1 MKAGTILR
9 NFVTKDGRE
18 VILRTPRFEDLDDCL
33 DFINSLVEEE
43 AMILVDTKM
52 TRVAET
58 DWLAR
63 NLSDLEKYKYACLFL
78 NLRDYEK
85 YKYACL
91 FRNLSDLEKD
101 RHICIFAE
109 VEGRMIGAAEMGPR
123 VGRSK
128 HVANFGIA
136 IKEGFR
142 EVGIGQEMMKE
153 IEKHA
158 DRLGIEKI
166 FLEVFDINDRAR
178 YVYEKMG
185 YHEVGRIPDGVKY
198 RGQYVDNVYMIK
210 SL

>member
-1 MKAGTILR
+1 M
-9 NFVTKDGRE
+9 TKDGRE

-43 AMILVDTKM
+43 AMILVDMKM

-58 DWLAR
+58 DWLA
-63 NLSDLEKYKYACLFL
+63 
-78 NLRDYEK
+78 
-85 YKYACL
+85 
-91 FRNLSDLEKD
+91 RNLSDLEKD

-158 DRLGIEKI
+158 ERIGVEKI

-185 YHEVGRIPDGVKY
+185 YQKIGRIPGGVIYKGQYIDGVF
-198 RGQYVDNVYMIK
+198 MIK

>member
-1 MKAGTILR
+1 LKAGTIVR
-9 NFVTKDGRE
+9 KFATKDGKE

-52 TRVAET
+52 TREAET

-63 NLSDLEKYKYACLFL
+63 NLSDLEK
-78 NLRDYEK
+78 
-85 YKYACL
+85 
-91 FRNLSDLEKD
+91 D
-101 RHICIFAE
+101 RHVCIFAE
-109 VEGRMIGAAEMGPR
+109 VEGRMVGAAEMSPR

-136 IKEGFR
+136 IKEEFR

-158 DRLGIEKI
+158 ERLGIEKI

-198 RGQYVDNVYMIK
+198 RGKYVDSVHMIK